1 MKMFEPIGYQVVV
14 RPEKFKEKTS
24 GGIILPPSN
33 IDKEQQAARV
43 GEVIAVGPLAFSGE
57 AKGDVKIGDKVIHTR
72 HSGLLVQ
79 DGNDNECR
87 IIDDIDV
94 RAVVR

>member
-1 MKMFEPIGYQVVV
+1 MLEPIGYQVVI
-14 RPEKFKEKTS
+14 RPEKFEEKTP

-33 IDKEQQAARV
+33 VDKEQQAARV

-79 DGNDNECR
+79 DADNDECR